1 MNGDFMRSGL
11 VSLVRLL
18 HNIVKVRS
26 FTTINHSVILP
37 QVLVGQRVRLSNV
50 VVDRG
55 VQIPNGMVIGEDPEL
70 DAQRFRRTD
79 KGICLVT
86 QNMINAIGQ

>member
-1 MNGDFMRSGL
+1 M
-11 VSLVRLL
+11 
-18 HNIVKVRS
+18 KVRS

-55 VQIPNGMVIGEDPEL
+55 VQIPNGMVIGEDSEL